1 VPSITYD
8 LTQTPTA
15 RWIRRARSAQ
25 PAAWDD
31 RERCFEALGEILAAQ
46 RPPPPGGRSSQPQV
60 SPPHLLTNVADRV
73 NFAPEAVYQ
82 RWRAR
87 QSSHAIKRWA
97 GPDQSVRPREAFV
110 AEAKIV
116 SFWPY
121 REGVLRVADV
131 FEMSLTELTAA
142 YLRALGAWAADNM
155 ALAACPPAGPPPCVR
170 EAMQV
175 LTLRR
180 AARVQASSS
189 DIERATVRLAAL
201 AGHLVAAILDDTSLT
216 PLGAFNMVRDETL
229 QLLSEPPDP
238 VTLRVTNA
246 LSELADR
253 LLYRQ
258 AAEPAIS
265 TDQIRQVE
273 AEMTGLAALLRDMA
287 GAQPDDS
294 GRDVQ
299 PGTDT

>member
-1 VPSITYD
+1 VPSITHD
-8 LTQTPTA
+8 LARTPTA

-31 RERCFEALGEILAAQ
+31 RERCFEALTEILTTQHAS
-46 RPPPPGGRSSQPQV
+46 RPDGRRSQPPV
-60 SPPHLLTNVADRV
+60 NPPHLLTNVADRV
-73 NFAPEAVYQ
+73 NFAPETVYQ

-97 GPDQSVRPREAFV
+97 GPDQSIRPREAFV

-121 REGVLRVADV
+121 REGALRVADV
-131 FEMSLTELTAA
+131 FEMSLIELTAG
-142 YLRALGAWAADNM
+142 YLRALGAWAADNL
-155 ALAACPPAGPPPCVR
+155 ALAACPPAGPPPCIR

-175 LTLRR
+175 LALRR
-180 AARVQASSS
+180 AARVPASSS
-189 DIERATVRLAAL
+189 DIERAAVRLATL
-201 AGHLVAAILDDTSLT
+201 AGHLVAAILDDASLT

-229 QLLSEPPDP
+229 QLLGEPPDP
-238 VTLRVTNA
+238 VTMRVTNA

-253 LLYRQ
+253 LLYHQ
-258 AAEPAIS
+258 AEGRVIS

-273 AEMTGLAALLRDMA
+273 AEMTGLAALLRGVA
-287 GAQPDDS
+287 RTQPYDS
-294 GRDVQ
+294 GADQ
-299 PGTDT
+299 HEGTDR